1 MFLFRFYITVLNFL
15 STQRLYHVYFFIVL
29 HSYFVA
35 IQPDRL
41 NLKKKIKEKH
51 VLEIVGI
58 FC

>member
-1 MFLFRFYITVLNFL
+1 MFLFRFNITVLFL
-15 STQRLYHVYFFIVL
+15 STQRRYHVYFFVVL

-41 NLKKKIKEKH
+41 NFKKMKEKH